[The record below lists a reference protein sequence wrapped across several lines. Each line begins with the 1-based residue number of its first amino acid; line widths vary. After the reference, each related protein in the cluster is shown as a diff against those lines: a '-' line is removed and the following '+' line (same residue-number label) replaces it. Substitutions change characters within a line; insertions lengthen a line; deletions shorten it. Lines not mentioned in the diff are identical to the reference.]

1 MKRSRISGMAVWASL
16 GLLGAGGVA
25 ASADTIRAS
34 SETAT
39 GAAGGGPS
47 SGARDAAGPWSSW
60 KRLRFEARQML
71 IFAGHVQMDRRDRT
85 GKEVLETETR
95 ATLFGAELAHSRT
108 MTRLDPSTGEPVE
121 FYELSGKRG
130 RRYTFGPDGYSV
142 EKLRPKNSPDA
153 PVEKWESYSRSQFPY
168 PASDAPGTPRVFDY
182 YGMLL
187 YLKRAKLRQPGDEI
201 VLYVATSHGPEPY
214 RIRVSE
220 ARRSERTFEDLSTGE
235 TKTVP
240 VRELRLRVSPAK
252 PGQDDEGFMKMEGE
266 TEIWVEADT
275 RTLLEIDGKIR
286 KVPGRVEIQLAAIG

>member
-1 MKRSRISGMAVWASL
+1 
-16 GLLGAGGVA
+16 
-25 ASADTIRAS
+25 
-34 SETAT
+34 
-39 GAAGGGPS
+39 
-47 SGARDAAGPWSSW
+47 
-60 KRLRFEARQML
+60 ML

-108 MTRLDPSTGEPVE
+108 MTRLDPSTGEPFE

-168 PASDAPGTPRVFDY
+168 P
-182 YGMLL
+182 GMLL
-187 YLKRAKLRQPGDEI
+187 YLERAKLRQPGDEI

-220 ARRSERTFEDLSTGE
+220 ARRSQRTFEDLSTGE